1 VGMAAVI
8 YKKGAPDNFVWEE
21 IKVGSPERGQVR
33 LRSTAVGVNFADT
46 YHRAGIPHPMIVG
59 DPPVVLGFEGV
70 SEIEE
75 LGPGVTGFSVG
86 ERVCTCL
93 PPLGAYSQ
101 ERLYPADKLIKVP
114 KDLPLD
120 DVQLAG
126 LILKGMTAQYLLHR
140 THKVQPG
147 DYVLIHAAAGG
158 MGHILCPWARHLG
171 ATVIGTVSTD
181 AKAEIAR
188 NLGCHHV
195 INYSTEDF
203 VAVTRK
209 ITDGKGV
216 DVVYESIGKD
226 TLQKSLD
233 CLRLVGM
240 CAAYG
245 QASGVPDPI
254 DIVKDLGV
262 RGSLIITRPALS
274 HYISNRNEIDAG
286 AKSLFDAVAQGVVAS
301 NVVKTFPLRE
311 AAAAQVHRRTQ
322 DNGLDRHASIRVS
335 GPKKAGET
343 PSATL
348 VMTSRPPPEA
358 LGPQKGNIMSILR
371 HEIRKISDEN
381 RGQPIISQA
390 VVHGNVAYFA
400 GITPNPIVGDIKTQ
414 TAQVL
419 RRVDELLNLAGTDK
433 SHLLS
438 AQVWIADMRL
448 FEDHNSVWNEWVDP
462 ANPPTRACL
471 TTDFWR
477 PGMLVEVMVVAAV
490 P

>member
-1 VGMAAVI
+1 MGMAAVI
-8 YKKGAPDNFVWEE
+8 HRKGAPDNFVWEE

-33 LRSTAVGVNFADT
+33 LRSRAVGVNFADT

-70 SEIEE
+70 GEIEE
-75 LGPGVTGFSVG
+75 LGPSVTGFSVG

-120 DVQLAG
+120 DIQLAG
-126 LILKGMTAQYLLHR
+126 LILKGMTSQYLLHR

-147 DYVLIHAAAGG
+147 DHVLIHAAAGG

-188 NLGCHHV
+188 NLGCHYV

-226 TLQKSLD
+226 TLHRSLD

-254 DIVKDLGV
+254 DLVEDLGV
-262 RGSLIITRPALS
+262 RGSLIITRPVLS
-274 HYISNRNEIDAG
+274 HYMSSRREIEAG
-286 AKSLFDAVAQGVVAS
+286 AKSLFDAVAQGVVVS
-301 NVVKTFPLRE
+301 SVVKTFPLRD
-311 AAAAQVHRRTQ
+311 AAAAHKFIGARKTT
-322 DNGLDRHASIRVS
+322 GSI
-335 GPKKAGET
+335 
-343 PSATL
+343 
-348 VMTSRPPPEA
+348 VMLP
-358 LGPQKGNIMSILR
+358 
-371 HEIRKISDEN
+371 
-381 RGQPIISQA
+381 
-390 VVHGNVAYFA
+390 
-400 GITPNPIVGDIKTQ
+400 
-414 TAQVL
+414 
-419 RRVDELLNLAGTDK
+419 
-433 SHLLS
+433 
-438 AQVWIADMRL
+438 
-448 FEDHNSVWNEWVDP
+448 FE
-462 ANPPTRACL
+462 
-471 TTDFWR
+471 
-477 PGMLVEVMVVAAV
+477 
-490 P
+490 

>member
-1 VGMAAVI
+1 MGMAAVI

-21 IKVGSPERGQVR
+21 TNVGSPERGQVR

-59 DPPVVLGFEGV
+59 DPPVVIGFEGV
-70 SEIEE
+70 GVIEE
-75 LGPGVTGFSVG
+75 LGPDVTGFSVG

-93 PPLGAYSQ
+93 PPVGAYSQ
-101 ERLYPADKLIKVP
+101 ERLYPSEKLIKVP
-114 KDLPLD
+114 EDLPLD

-126 LILKGMTAQYLLHR
+126 LVLKGMTARYLLHR

-209 ITDGKGV
+209 ITNGKGV

-254 DIVKDLGV
+254 NLIEDLQGLDEEGQRKVMGGNMVDLFKVPNKIVHKPDV
-262 RGSLIITRPALS
+262 PAL
-274 HYISNRNEIDAG
+274 
-286 AKSLFDAVAQGVVAS
+286 
-301 NVVKTFPLRE
+301 
-311 AAAAQVHRRTQ
+311 
-322 DNGLDRHASIRVS
+322 
-335 GPKKAGET
+335 
-343 PSATL
+343 
-348 VMTSRPPPEA
+348 
-358 LGPQKGNIMSILR
+358 
-371 HEIRKISDEN
+371 
-381 RGQPIISQA
+381 
-390 VVHGNVAYFA
+390 
-400 GITPNPIVGDIKTQ
+400 
-414 TAQVL
+414 VL
-419 RRVDELLNLAGTDK
+419 A
-433 SHLLS
+433 
-438 AQVWIADMRL
+438 
-448 FEDHNSVWNEWVDP
+448 
-462 ANPPTRACL
+462 
-471 TTDFWR
+471 
-477 PGMLVEVMVVAAV
+477 
-490 P
+490 

>member
-1 VGMAAVI
+1 M
-8 YKKGAPDNFVWEE
+8 
-21 IKVGSPERGQVR
+21 
-33 LRSTAVGVNFADT
+33 
-46 YHRAGIPHPMIVG
+46 
-59 DPPVVLGFEGV
+59 
-70 SEIEE
+70 
-75 LGPGVTGFSVG
+75 
-86 ERVCTCL
+86 
-93 PPLGAYSQ
+93 
-101 ERLYPADKLIKVP
+101 
-114 KDLPLD
+114 
-120 DVQLAG
+120 
-126 LILKGMTAQYLLHR
+126 
-140 THKVQPG
+140 
-147 DYVLIHAAAGG
+147 
-158 MGHILCPWARHLG
+158 
-171 ATVIGTVSTD
+171 
-181 AKAEIAR
+181 KAEIAR

-226 TLQKSLD
+226 TLQRSLD

-254 DIVKDLGV
+254 DLVKDLGV
-262 RGSLIITRPALS
+262 RGSLMITRPALS
-274 HYISNRNEIDAG
+274 HYLSNRNEIDAA
-286 AKSLFDAVAQGVVAS
+286 AKSLFDAVAQGLVTS

-311 AAAAQVHRRTQ
+311 VAAAHKFIGGRKTT
-322 DNGLDRHASIRVS
+322 GSIVMLPCES
-335 GPKKAGET
+335 AAPKGRQKALQSTERD
-343 PSATL
+343 
-348 VMTSRPPPEA
+348 V
-358 LGPQKGNIMSILR
+358 MSIIR
-371 HEIRKISDEN
+371 HEVRQISDES

-400 GITPNPIVGDIKTQ
+400 GITPNPIVGDVKSQ

-419 RRVDELLNLAGTDK
+419 RRVDELLKLAGTDK

-462 ANPPTRACL
+462 VNPPARACL

-477 PGMLVEVMVVAAV
+477 PGMLVEVTVVAAL

>member
-1 VGMAAVI
+1 MGMAAVI
-8 YKKGAPDNFVWEE
+8 YKKGAPDNFVWDE
-21 IKVGSPERGQVR
+21 IKVGALGPGQVR

-59 DPPVVLGFEGV
+59 EPPIVLGFEGV
-70 SEIEE
+70 GEIEE
-75 LGPGVTGFSVG
+75 LGPGVTGFAVG

-93 PPLGAYSQ
+93 PPLGAYTQ

-171 ATVIGTVSTD
+171 ATVVGTVNTD

-188 NLGCHHV
+188 SLGCHHV

-226 TLQKSLD
+226 TVQRSLE
-233 CLRLVGM
+233 CLRLLGI

-254 DIVKDLGV
+254 NLIEDLGI
-262 RGSLIITRPALS
+262 RGSLFITRPVLS
-274 HYISNRNEIDAG
+274 HYMSNRTEIDAG
-286 AKSLFDAVAQGVVAS
+286 AKSLFDAVRQGVVAS

-311 AAAAQVHRRTQ
+311 AAAAHKFIGGRKTT
-322 DNGLDRHASIRVS
+322 GSI
-335 GPKKAGET
+335 
-343 PSATL
+343 
-348 VMTSRPPPEA
+348 
-358 LGPQKGNIMSILR
+358 
-371 HEIRKISDEN
+371 
-381 RGQPIISQA
+381 
-390 VVHGNVAYFA
+390 
-400 GITPNPIVGDIKTQ
+400 
-414 TAQVL
+414 
-419 RRVDELLNLAGTDK
+419 
-433 SHLLS
+433 
-438 AQVWIADMRL
+438 
-448 FEDHNSVWNEWVDP
+448 
-462 ANPPTRACL
+462 
-471 TTDFWR
+471 
-477 PGMLVEVMVVAAV
+477 VMV
-490 P
+490 PFE